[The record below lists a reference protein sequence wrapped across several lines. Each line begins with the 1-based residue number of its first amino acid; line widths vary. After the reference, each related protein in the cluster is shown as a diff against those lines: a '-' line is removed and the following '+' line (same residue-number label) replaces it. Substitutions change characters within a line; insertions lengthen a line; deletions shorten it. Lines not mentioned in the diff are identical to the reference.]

1 MKQIPLLFLSDSPSE
16 PTGLGRITKDLAVLC
31 SSLPQFRIGVMGRGA
46 GWLASRQ
53 LPFAQYVFDMTH
65 QWGEEHIEQV
75 WDDFAGSRE
84 GIVMTIWD
92 LSRLHWFSRPRMN
105 GRLQEF
111 LESKKFR
118 KWAYVPVDS
127 YGVGGKLT
135 GLSADTLL
143 GFDRVLAYGMF
154 GKDVLEYTLQ
164 REVDWIP
171 HGYSAKLFSKRE
183 KAPGRAMLGVKE
195 DEQLI
200 GCVMTNQSRKDW
212 GTCFSTWARVKKP
225 GRKFW
230 AHVDTA
236 ERYWNLNALAMDFG
250 LNNGEIILTANGD
263 RSSEMMSYLYSA
275 CDMTMLPS
283 LGEGFGYPIVE
294 SLACGVPVIH
304 THYGG
309 ESELIPEENWLVG
322 AEVQRLDGLWN
333 CVRPVLNP
341 VKW

>member
-1 MKQIPLLFLSDSPSE
+1 
-16 PTGLGRITKDLAVLC
+16 
-31 SSLPQFRIGVMGRGA
+31 
-46 GWLASRQ
+46 
-53 LPFAQYVFDMTH
+53 
-65 QWGEEHIEQV
+65 
-75 WDDFAGSRE
+75 
-84 GIVMTIWD
+84 
-92 LSRLHWFSRPRMN
+92 
-105 GRLQEF
+105 
-111 LESKKFR
+111 
-118 KWAYVPVDS
+118 
-127 YGVGGKLT
+127 
-135 GLSADTLL
+135 
-143 GFDRVLAYGMF
+143 
-154 GKDVLEYTLQ
+154 
-164 REVDWIP
+164 VDWIP

-200 GCVMTNQSRKDW
+200 GCVMTNQSRKAW

-250 LNNGEIILTANGD
+250 LNNGEIILTVNGD

-309 ESELIPEENWLVG
+309 GAELIPEPNWLVG
-322 AEVQRLDGLWN
+322 VDVTRLDGLWN

-341 VKW
+341 VKWAEKVEWVLANDCYEAMSERCVRSVEHLEWNKLWPSAWKKWFMEGIGDSKGID